1 MKILKTFS
9 GKKSHKRDLF
19 DKKDLEILLE
29 KLRPHPQPHI
39 SLEQYTIPSET
50 ASEILFTAGCI
61 FDDIRGKRIVELG
74 CGTGR
79 LALGASAIGA
89 KEVIGV
95 DIDPL
100 AVWAAKKNQQEV
112 KNHGRIQ
119 WIISD
124 IDCIQGKFD
133 TALQNPPF
141 GVQRRG
147 ADRRFIEKALTI
159 AKTIY
164 SLHKTDPKNRVFI
177 KRFVDE
183 NGGKITDLFQ
193 LKFKIPW
200 TFSFH
205 TKRVQTIKVDLY
217 RMESKCQ

>member
-1 MKILKTFS
+1 MNPFLN
-9 GKKSHKRDLF
+9 KKFYIKDLF
-19 DKKDLEILLE
+19 HKKDLEILLE
-29 KLRPHPQPHI
+29 KLKPHPQPQF

-100 AVWAAKKNQQEV
+100 AVWTAKKNQQKV
-112 KNHGRIQ
+112 KNHGQIQ

-147 ADRRFIEKALTI
+147 ADRRFIDTALKI
-159 AKTIY
+159 AKATY
-164 SLHKTDPKNRVFI
+164 SLHKSDPKNRVFI

-205 TKRVQTIKVDLY
+205 TKRVQTINVDLY
-217 RMESKCQ
+217 RMECKCQ